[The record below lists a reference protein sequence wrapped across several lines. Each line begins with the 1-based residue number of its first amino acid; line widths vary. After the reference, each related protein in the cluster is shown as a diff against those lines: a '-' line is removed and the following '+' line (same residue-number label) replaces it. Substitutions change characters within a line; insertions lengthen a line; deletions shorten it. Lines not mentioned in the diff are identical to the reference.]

1 MIEGA
6 RWPKRCCYDEL
17 WQEIEPLL
25 PAPKPRRYRYPGR
38 KPIGNRQALTGIPWE
53 LLPQEM
59 GCGSGMSCW
68 RRLRDWQEAGVWQ
81 RIHEH
86 LLARL
91 QEAAEIDWSRAVV
104 DSALL
109 RAVHGGERTS
119 PNLTEAQRHD
129 VTQLLPLVYAIAPA
143 PAASPGS
150 GARGSRLR
158 LRAASRGAARAVSVR
173 CWRGATPN
181 TAAVWACI
189 AGWWNASCVDASV
202 SNNLLHVLEKY
213 KLDKKVIMH
222 IGLPKT
228 ASTSFQLIL
237 GENRLRLRRQ
247 GFEYFLGRINLG
259 YNHTELYLSV
269 LRPDLFTFAHQRKSP
284 ILTPD
289 LIEKTRERIKVF
301 LGNSKLNN
309 HVFSAEGLSFL
320 RTEAELVRLK
330 SMFPNDVI
338 FKIIFVERDKN
349 EWLESWK
356 RQILSNPNRCLSTDP
371 NSTMYQQFPP

>member
-1 MIEGA
+1 M
-6 RWPKRCCYDEL
+6 
-17 WQEIEPLL
+17 
-25 PAPKPRRYRYPGR
+25 
-38 KPIGNRQALTGIPWE
+38 
-53 LLPQEM
+53 
-59 GCGSGMSCW
+59 
-68 RRLRDWQEAGVWQ
+68 
-81 RIHEH
+81 
-86 LLARL
+86 
-91 QEAAEIDWSRAVV
+91 
-104 DSALL
+104 
-109 RAVHGGERTS
+109 
-119 PNLTEAQRHD
+119 
-129 VTQLLPLVYAIAPA
+129 
-143 PAASPGS
+143 
-150 GARGSRLR
+150 
-158 LRAASRGAARAVSVR
+158 
-173 CWRGATPN
+173 
-181 TAAVWACI
+181 
-189 AGWWNASCVDASV
+189 
-202 SNNLLHVLEKY
+202 
-213 KLDKKVIMH
+213 DKKVIIH

-259 YNHTELYLSV
+259 YNHAELYLSV

-371 NSTMYQQFPP
+371 NSTMYVEPDTWLIEFEQLKKIWAAHFDDFICVHYRKEGLIEELLSEIGIDLPSRFMQVRYKDRIGGMTQKNLSSRAIRKFSRLINRFDYWIRYDRLIII